1 MEDVPTPDI
10 VGCANQLP
18 DLLDGALGAKG
29 ALGISCSPVS
39 QFHQT
44 LLDGL
49 EGMGGGEP
57 YSEPSQ
63 QVEEA
68 EVTGESFTHHDRTP
82 MAKGATFDPGP

>member
-1 MEDVPTPDI
+1 MCFRIPADEVMLKHCSHCT
-10 VGCANQLP
+10 AP
-18 DLLDGALGAKG
+18 DLSVDGALGSVSRVV
-29 ALGISCSPVS
+29 LS

-49 EGMGGGEP
+49 EGVGGGEP

-68 EVTGESFTHHDRTP
+68 EAGESHDRTP
-82 MAKGATFDPGP
+82 MPVWRSHTQALL

>member
-1 MEDVPTPDI
+1 M
-10 VGCANQLP
+10 
-18 DLLDGALGAKG
+18 KG
-29 ALGISCSPVS
+29 ALGISSSPVS

-49 EGMGGGEP
+49 EGVGGGEP

-68 EVTGESFTHHDRTP
+68 EETGESFPYPRPHPHYAWCCETGDL
-82 MAKGATFDPGP
+82 